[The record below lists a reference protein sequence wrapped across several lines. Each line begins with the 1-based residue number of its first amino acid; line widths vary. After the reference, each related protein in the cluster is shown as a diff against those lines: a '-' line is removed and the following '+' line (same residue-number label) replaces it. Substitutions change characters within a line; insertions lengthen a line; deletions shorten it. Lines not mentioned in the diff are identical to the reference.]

1 MQTTVLQ
8 NKLFVREIREPVIG
22 FMGTSRNPKAVEKR
36 AKIEKALAS
45 LGITSAG
52 ALLCRYPKGKEDRTQ
67 LVPLKDFRFGA
78 PICTI
83 ARVIAHDSHSF
94 ISKQTGKPVLKIYI
108 EDETARA
115 VLVCHNRP
123 WLKNNLLLGE
133 EYLIYGDFS
142 FEFGEIQ
149 SDNFDFDVKIGYVPI
164 LPVYSLTKNLRM
176 EDFRILIKRV
186 LDKYLPVIAD
196 EIPHSIREKYHL
208 LTKAEA
214 LKGIHFPE
222 TLKELEKATKT
233 LMYEELFYLEM
244 IVGKRAQAKKAVR
257 RTEGEQKAAD
267 GGVNNRGLQQALRER
282 LPFALTAGQEAAIV
296 DINADM
302 DSPFPMG
309 RLLQGDVGSGKTLVA
324 FFAALKAVE
333 NGAQAALLA
342 PTELLAR
349 QHADNAAALLAPL
362 GVNVAFLTGTVKA
375 KGRRQLL
382 KNLASGAIDIVVGTH
397 ALFSHDVAYRSL
409 RLVVIDEQHRFGVT
423 QRQAILAK
431 GATSDDNGAPCPP
444 DLLMMSATP
453 IPRTLAITVFGDL
466 DVSVIKDMPLG
477 RKPII
482 THLALESNE
491 DNVYEFVR
499 ARLRAGEQAYFVYP
513 LIEESILDLKDAV
526 SMADRLDL
534 EVFPEYTVALTHSK
548 VGDEEKRATME
559 AFRRRDINILVAT
572 SVVEVGVDVPNAT
585 CMVIE
590 HAERFG
596 LSALH
601 QLRGRVGR
609 GSAQSYCFLVY
620 SDKYTEDA
628 KTRLLV
634 MKYNTDGFVIAEE
647 DLKLRGP
654 GQIAGVEQSGYLRL
668 GLADPVENVAILEKA
683 RSDAFAILEADPAL
697 LLPDHRCVA
706 EVLERAPPFTDMGI

>member
-1 MQTTVLQ
+1 
-8 NKLFVREIREPVIG
+8 
-22 FMGTSRNPKAVEKR
+22 MGASRNPKAVEKR
-36 AKIEKALAS
+36 QKVEKALAS
-45 LGITSAG
+45 LGIATAG
-52 ALLCRYPKGKEDRTQ
+52 ALLCRYPRGKEDRTS

-78 PICTI
+78 AVCTI
-83 ARVIAHDSHSF
+83 ARVIAHDPGSF
-94 ISKQTGKPVLKIYI
+94 VSKQTGKPVLKIYI
-108 EDETARA
+108 EDGTVRA
-115 VLVCHNRP
+115 ALVCHNRP
-123 WLKNNLLLGE
+123 WLKNNLLIGQD
-133 EYLIYGDFS
+133 YLIYGDFS
-142 FEFGEIQ
+142 FEYGEIQ
-149 SDNFDFDVKIGYVPI
+149 SDNFDFDAPVGYDPI
-164 LPVYSLTKNLRM
+164 LPVYALTKNLRM
-176 EDFRILIKRV
+176 EDLRALIKRA
-186 LDKYLPVIAD
+186 LDTNLPIIAD
-196 EIPHSIREKYHL
+196 EIPQSIREKYHL
-208 LTKAEA
+208 LTKAQA

-222 TLKELEKATKT
+222 SLKELEKATKT
-233 LMYEELFYLEM
+233 LMYEELFYLEVM
-244 IVGKRAQAKKAVR
+244 VGKRALAKKAFLKKR
-257 RTEGEQKAAD
+257 QAWGEGDSPPVEAGAGAAD
-267 GGVNNRGLQQALRER
+267 NPGGSARAGDEARAHAAKNLQAALRAR
-282 LPFALTAGQEAAIV
+282 LPFSLTAGQETAIA

-302 DSPFPMG
+302 DSPFPMA

-333 NGAQAALLA
+333 TGSQAAILA

-362 GVNVAFLTGTVKA
+362 GVNVAFLTGSLKA
-375 KGRRQLL
+375 KGRKHLL
-382 KNLASGAIDIVVGTH
+382 KRLADGGIDIVVGTH
-397 ALFSHDVAYRSL
+397 ALFSADVVYRDL
-409 RLVVIDEQHRFGVT
+409 RLVVIDEQHRFGVM

-431 GATSDDNGAPCPP
+431 GGADCPP

-466 DVSVIKDMPLG
+466 DVSVIKDMPPG

-491 DNVYEFVR
+491 ANVYEFVR
-499 ARLRAGEQAYFVYP
+499 ARLREGAQAYFVYP
-513 LIEESILDLKDAV
+513 LIEESVLDLKDAV

-534 EVFPEYTVALTHSK
+534 EEFPEYTVALTHSK
-548 VGDEEKRATME
+548 VGEEEKRQTME
-559 AFRRRDINILVAT
+559 AFRRGDIKILVAT

-609 GSAQSYCFLVY
+609 GDAQSYCFLVY

-628 KTRLLV
+628 KTRLMV
-634 MKYNTDGFVIAEE
+634 MLNNTDGFVIAEE

-668 GLADPVENVAILEKA
+668 GLADPVENAAILEKA
-683 RSDAFAILEADPAL
+683 REDAFAILEVDPSL

-706 EVLERAPPFTDMGI
+706 EVLERAPPFTDVGV